1 MQHVI
6 AHRGLHP
13 RASSTG
19 VLRQI
24 GQWVAHVRTAMTVAR
39 ERRQLMQLDDRML
52 RDIGIGRSEAY
63 AEASRSFGDLPI
75 R

>member
-1 MQHVI
+1 
-6 AHRGLHP
+6 
-13 RASSTG
+13 
-19 VLRQI
+19 
-24 GQWVAHVRTAMTVAR
+24 MTVAR